1 MHVLGK
7 VCLAFVVIGAIG
19 AILLTSMLL
28 DVRSYWMEQVDT
40 RQEQYVSQKEQLAD
54 TRIAVNELEKEINR
68 HMQAWGRSWAAVN
81 SGVTNAREGE
91 VTLGVGLASGLG
103 ARAQAAG
110 RPLESINVQLFAPQP
125 DGSSRYLG
133 DFKLRGL
140 DANQALAQ
148 LNRAPLPGEAEAWP
162 SGTYRVR
169 ELVPP
174 SWRGVLGELQT
185 ELVIAAQDLQE
196 EQGRLQL
203 QEEHLASSQK
213 LLEQRM
219 HELEGD
225 PNAPE
230 DAEQSVVDG
239 LVTTL
244 TRLEDERNQA
254 LAATN
259 RLRHQLSDMIAT
271 LDRRLEENRSQVTQL
286 PGGNSLPET
295 VTSQVGAATIESP
308 AR

>member
-19 AILLTSMLL
+19 AMILTSMLL
-28 DVRSYWMEQVDT
+28 DVRSHWMDQVES
-40 RQEQYVSQKEQLAD
+40 RHEQYVTQKEQLAD
-54 TRIAVNELEKEINR
+54 ARVAVSELEQEINR
-68 HMQAWGRSWAAVN
+68 HMQAWGRSWSAVN
-81 SGVTNAREGE
+81 SGVTNARNGE

-103 ARAQAAG
+103 SRAQIAG
-110 RPLESINVQLFAPQP
+110 RPLESINIQLFAPQQ
-125 DGSSRYLG
+125 DGSSLYLG
-133 DFKLRGL
+133 DFKLKGL

-148 LNRAPLPGEAEAWP
+148 LNRAPLPGEAESWP
-162 SGTYRVR
+162 AGTYRVR

-185 ELVIAAQDLQE
+185 ELTIAAQDLQE
-196 EQGRLQL
+196 EEGRLQL
-203 QEEHLASSQK
+203 QEQHLASSQE
-213 LLEQRM
+213 LLQQRM

-239 LVTTL
+239 LVATL
-244 TRLEDERNQA
+244 ARLEDQRNQE
-254 LAATN
+254 LQATN
-259 RLRHQLSDMIAT
+259 SLRRQLSDMIEA
-271 LDRRLEENRSQVTQL
+271 LNRRLESNRAQVAQL
-286 PGGNSLPET
+286 PGGNRLPET
-295 VTSQVGAATIESP
+295 VTGQVGAAAIESP